1 MEFSKIYHEYNSRLF
16 RISYS
21 ITRDIHTAEDVVHE
35 TFIKAINKMDT
46 LEDENKMGAWLSSIA
61 TRTAIDFVRMERNK
75 KGTPMDHELIECLG
89 KTMKQNVEEEV
100 ETNMVMEQIYQA
112 TRKLKQ
118 EYQDVLTLK
127 IWHGLQENQ
136 IAHILNL
143 KPCTV
148 KTRIYRA
155 RKELR
160 GFLVKWE
167 LSNDPARLINV

>member
-1 MEFSKIYHEYNSRLF
+1 MEFSKMYHEYHSRLF

-21 ITRDIHTAEDVVHE
+21 ITRDIHLAEDVVHE
-35 TFIKAINKMDT
+35 TFIKAINKIDT
-46 LEDENKMGAWLSSIA
+46 IEDESKMGAWLSTIA
-61 TRTAIDFVRMERNK
+61 TRTAIDFVRVERNK
-75 KGTPMDHELIECLG
+75 KGTPMDHELIDCLG

-100 ETNMVMEQIYQA
+100 ETNIVMEQIHQA

-127 IWHGLQENQ
+127 IWHGLKESQ
-136 IAHILNL
+136 IAHSLNL

-148 KTRIYRA
+148 KTRVYRA

-160 GFLVKWE
+160 GFLGQGDE
-167 LSNDPARLINV
+167 AIIPPLT

>member
-1 MEFSKIYHEYNSRLF
+1 MEFSKIYHAYNSRLF

-21 ITRDIHTAEDVVHE
+21 ITRDIHLAEDVVHE

-46 LEDENKMGAWLSSIA
+46 IEDESKIGAWLSTIA

-100 ETNMVMEQIYQA
+100 ETNIVMEQIYQA

-127 IWHGLQENQ
+127 IWHGLKESQ
-136 IAHILNL
+136 IAHILDL

-155 RKELR
+155 RKELKA
-160 GFLVKWE
+160 FLGQGE
-167 LSNDPARLINV
+167 LYNDPAPFLNV